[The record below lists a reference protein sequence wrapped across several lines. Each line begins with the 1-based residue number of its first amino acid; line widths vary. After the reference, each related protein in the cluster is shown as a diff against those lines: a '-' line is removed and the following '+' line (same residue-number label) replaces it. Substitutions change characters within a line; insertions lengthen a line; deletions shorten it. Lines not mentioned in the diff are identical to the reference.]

1 MQLLFHD
8 LTWLYHEQ
16 SHHQQRMLPSPL
28 WRKNPTQHGS
38 MEPLSHPRTRWGLQ
52 NNSLNP
58 DYKLIIIKS
67 PWETVHKMKTLEST
81 TLCPIDWIITLS
93 IHRLKKSAEIRNQ
106 DRELCRFLIQLGI
119 CNSNYL
125 LSDSLISR
133 MYTFWTFY
141 IPALFTL
148 PPRKCNY
155 WLITCRTWPNTFL
168 ALAMNLKF
176 IVTIWTFWYTL
187 EVINL
192 RKR

>member
-1 MQLLFHD
+1 MTLSWTKSSPAAHAPKSTLKKKPNTAWFHGA
-8 LTWLYHEQ
+8 T
-16 SHHQQRMLPSPL
+16 LPP
-28 WRKNPTQHGS
+28 KDKVGT
-38 MEPLSHPRTRWGLQ
+38 
-52 NNSLNP
+52 